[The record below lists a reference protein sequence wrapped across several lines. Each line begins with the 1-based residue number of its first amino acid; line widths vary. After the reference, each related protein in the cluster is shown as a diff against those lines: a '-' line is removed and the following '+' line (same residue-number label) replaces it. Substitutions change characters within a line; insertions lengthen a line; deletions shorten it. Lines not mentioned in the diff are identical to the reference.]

1 MTQSN
6 PVPDFSLAPA
16 NLDEVPDFSLAP
28 ANLDEIYLPGGDS

>member
-6 PVPDFSLAPA
+6 LVPDFSLAPA